1 MRKNSNAIARIVIW
15 SIVAF
20 VLIGVLVF
28 FIGFSSSSRLLSFLP
43 VSFGESYG
51 DQSSFSIGSAELEAT
66 DIHNIEL
73 IGVSGSVRLYPYDGD
88 TIVIRE
94 DSNLSSDDQLRYLVQ
109 GDKLIIQFRKSGRF
123 FNWGTKSLNK
133 DLELMLPND
142 LAAQLQLVDI
152 ESVSA
157 SVAVEQISAERCWVE
172 QISGETQVTDVN
184 LDLLD
189 IEAVSG
195 DIFV

>member
-66 DIHNIEL
+66 DIHNIE
-73 IGVSGSVRLYPYDGD
+73 INWVSGSVRLYPYDGD

-94 DSNLSSDDQLRYLVQ
+94 DSNLSSDDQLRYL
-109 GDKLIIQFRKSGRF
+109 L
-123 FNWGTKSLNK
+123 
-133 DLELMLPND
+133 
-142 LAAQLQLVDI
+142 
-152 ESVSA
+152 
-157 SVAVEQISAERCWVE
+157 
-172 QISGETQVTDVN
+172 
-184 LDLLD
+184 
-189 IEAVSG
+189 
-195 DIFV
+195 